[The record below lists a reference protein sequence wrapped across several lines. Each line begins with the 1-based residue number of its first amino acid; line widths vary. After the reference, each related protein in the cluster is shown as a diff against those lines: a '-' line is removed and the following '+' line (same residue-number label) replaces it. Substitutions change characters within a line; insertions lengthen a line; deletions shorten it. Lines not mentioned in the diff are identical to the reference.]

1 MTAPAPLMDRLPEIA
16 ARIDRAGRI
25 VLGLDFDG
33 TLTPIRPRP
42 DDAVLSDTVRDLV
55 RRLALVPRVTV
66 VIVSGRNLAEVS
78 ARVGLPGLIYAGNHG
93 MEIRGPGLS
102 FIEPTA
108 DALIGPLEEHTRK
121 LKERLAAVPGA
132 LVEPKGLTTSV
143 HDRNVPDDFRDQL
156 VAIVR
161 EVVAGDPDRFVLTS
175 GHRVWEVRPAVSW
188 HKGQALLWVLDHLE
202 DGGDATADRLVFHLG
217 DDRTDEDAFASLPDG
232 VTVKVGPPDAPTR
245 ARYRLDDPSSVEQFL
260 TWLLDHMRPTGEPSS
275 RRDHL
280 S

>member
-1 MTAPAPLMDRLPEIA
+1 MDRLPEIA

-143 HDRNVPDDFRDQL
+143 HDRNVPDEHRDAL
-156 VAIVR
+156 AAAVR
-161 EVVAGDPDRFVLTS
+161 EVVAADAGRFVLTS

-188 HKGQALLWVLDHLE
+188 HKGQALLWILDHL
-202 DGGDATADRLVFHLG
+202 DNDDDNATADRLVFHLG

-232 VTVKVGPPDAPTR
+232 VTVKIGPPDAPTR
-245 ARYRLDDPSSVEQFL
+245 ARYRLDDPAAVEHFL
-260 TWLLDHMRPTGEPSS
+260 TWLLDHMNPAASS
-275 RRDHL
+275 
-280 S
+280 SS